1 MLRKTSLR
9 FVALALLAAAF
20 PLGYLAAQDAPD
32 SVADAAR
39 RARQKKEAA
48 SNKPATVITNDTI
61 PTAPN
66 DITIPGA
73 SNVPAAAQ
81 NDANAPAAAS
91 GDKDTPSGASSNED
105 AAKKAAIDDLKKQ
118 VKDKEHAV
126 SLLQRELALDKDS
139 YYGRPDYQNDTT
151 GKQKL
156 DDKQANLIAQQNQL
170 NDLKAKLLELAGADA
185 LKEPPPSTNPAQPK
199 QQ

>member
-20 PLGYLAAQDAPD
+20 PVGYLAAQDAPD
-32 SVADAAR
+32 SVAEAAR

-73 SNVPAAAQ
+73 SNVPENASA
-81 NDANAPAAAS
+81 DGTAPAAAAP
-91 GDKDTPSGASSNED
+91 GEKPAAGSSDED

-126 SLLQRELALDKDS
+126 SLLQRELALDKDT
-139 YYGRPDYQNDTT
+139 YYGKPDYQNDTT

-185 LKEPPPSTNPAQPK
+185 LKEPPPSTTPAQPK